1 MSSEDDYEDDYDDAA
16 HARDM
21 EEADRV
27 QAELFGEESD
37 SPPHGAWQAADVQM
51 GEAHRGGI
59 SRQSL
64 EAHNGS
70 SEAERDRQVRDGP
83 HQDDGPHPD
92 DAGSEAQDRV
102 YHAGN
107 HSVYLSGGH
116 GGQQVRPGSAQG
128 GEPQGSNTFQSANP
142 NMPHN
147 QGRGGQYHNSDENV
161 ECHVR
166 QMPGFNSHGEG
177 ALNGAALLGDGVK
190 PIAPLFRQ
198 GDSSSSG
205 WVSYAL
211 SGLVEMPI
219 TPARAMCFNI
229 PAECFMT
236 DASKFN
242 EWQTPMKNSVRA
254 ASIAA
259 LVGMVATPLSKGFPS
274 GEDEEKERG
283 EQDGDQPGNIERK
296 PKRITRWMM
305 KEEGQGGNS
314 MPTIVTAIEDI
325 YDSSKTE
332 IVALRVWHFVFDHT
346 HSTSYLARKL
356 MAESADESDHSG
368 AAHCP
373 NFMRKQ
379 TNVATARQMRGLVGS
394 SLETAPLETA
404 AGLLYRH
411 VTSESVYKNLLP
423 HYAGHCDKSA
433 GRPAVDLSA
442 IPPGAMNTTF
452 LPSNVFGCWHPLAF
466 EWVFNAK
473 REEGLRAGL
482 VHLDGTPMDVHPDQ
496 MQVDSYF
503 KMSIPAT
510 AADTHVFSPPSFVA
524 TPTSAGGKGCFFFQT
539 DPYQVNVF
547 DMTLPHPITGS
558 IKPGPELMQ
567 LYKDR
572 FHPEGRF
579 NVNSLKMLSLFNN
592 TMTGQDQW
600 MRTQINA
607 LKDTIVNFD
616 TMDTT
621 TEQRMDVKAAKR
633 AISRGIAN
641 YGQMDGESH
650 VIEPRQVIK
659 EHAYTTGNVHS
670 KLVAPWVSEMRAKHQ
685 AEEEQL
691 REGEHRDTDLEDPH
705 FELLR
710 GKRNAFQARYQ
721 KVVKELTILHLAKL
735 ERSFNSRMDKE
746 SIPAGYRAV
755 WDGLMKELEDMPN
768 RTANVAYGIG
778 ENGMQM
784 TDSDRTLFGQ
794 LTNWIG
800 VFFEDECFSACL
812 ANLVPMLPSN
822 QVTCSDLVHV
832 RWLPSHSRWSR
843 LAPHA
848 GAVLPLVRAAAAC
861 SDNRLATL
869 TALLTLCQLALPI
882 AASSSS
888 ASRPSCSSSAAPRVR
903 TAAHLPLRTGGLR
916 RLLLTPPPLPLTPRQ
931 RQDPAHRARDEGLRR
946 GLDHHVGTL
955 QRQVG
960 HAGQL
965 GQPQRVQLHLR

>member
-1 MSSEDDYEDDYDDAA
+1 MSADDDFDDEA
-16 HARDM
+16 HARDL
-21 EEADRV
+21 EEAEAV
-27 QAELFGEESD
+27 EAELFGGSD
-37 SPPHGAWQAADVQM
+37 PSPPRDDDYVHVEGAHSSAWHAADVNM
-51 GEAHRGGI
+51 GDAPQGSLSHEA
-59 SRQSL
+59 L
-64 EAHNGS
+64 EARD
-70 SEAERDRQVRDGP
+70 AMRDRDMR
-83 HQDDGPHPD
+83 DGPHPD
-92 DAGSEAQDRV
+92 DARSEAPSGV
-102 YHAGN
+102 YHAG
-107 HSVYLSGGH
+107 GH
-116 GGQQVRPGSAQG
+116 AVFFSSAPQVRPGSAQG
-128 GEPQGSNTFQSANP
+128 DAPHGSNGWQNANP

-166 QMPGFNSHGEG
+166 QMPGFPSHGEG
-177 ALNGAALLGDGVK
+177 ALNGAALLGDGIK
-190 PIAPLFRQ
+190 PVAPLFRQ

-211 SGLVEMPI
+211 SGLVEKPI

-229 PAECFMT
+229 PTECFMT

-259 LVGMVATPLSKGFPS
+259 LVGCVATPLSKGFPS
-274 GEDEEKERG
+274 GEDEEKARG
-283 EQDGDQPGNIERK
+283 EHDGDQPGNVERK

-325 YDSSKTE
+325 YDSSKTN

-452 LPSNVFGCWHPLAF
+452 LPSSVFGCWHPLAF

-503 KMSIPAT
+503 NMSIPAT
-510 AADTHVFSPPSFVA
+510 ADDTHVFSPPSFVA

-567 LYKDR
+567 LYKER
-572 FHPEGRF
+572 FHPDESI

-670 KLVAPWVSEMRAKHQ
+670 KLISPWVSEVRAKHQ
-685 AEEEQL
+685 AEEERL
-691 REGEHRDTDLEDPH
+691 RSENNEKHRDTDLEDSH
-705 FELLR
+705 FDLLC
-710 GKRNAFQARYQ
+710 GKRNAFQARYK
-721 KVVKELTILHLAKL
+721 KVVKELVTLHLAKL

-800 VFFEDECFSACL
+800 VFFEDDCF
-812 ANLVPMLPSN
+812 V
-822 QVTCSDLVHV
+822 DG
-832 RWLPSHSRWSR
+832 RDWR
-843 LAPHA
+843 LMQELFYHWCA
-848 GAVLPLVRAAAAC
+848 
-861 SDNRLATL
+861 
-869 TALLTLCQLALPI
+869 
-882 AASSSS
+882 
-888 ASRPSCSSSAAPRVR
+888 
-903 TAAHLPLRTGGLR
+903 
-916 RLLLTPPPLPLTPRQ
+916 LTPP
-931 RQDPAHRARDEGLRR
+931 AR
-946 GLDHHVGTL
+946 TTAL
-955 QRQVG
+955 QPS
-960 HAGQL
+960 
-965 GQPQRVQLHLR
+965 QPF

>member
-1 MSSEDDYEDDYDDAA
+1 MSELDDFDDEA
-16 HARDM
+16 HARDL
-21 EEADRV
+21 EEAD
-27 QAELFGEESD
+27 AIEDELFGGGA
-37 SPPHGAWQAADVQM
+37 SPPHEDGFVHVEGAHSSAWQAADVHM
-51 GEAHRGGI
+51 GEAHHGGLNHD
-59 SRQSL
+59 SL
-64 EAHNGS
+64 QAHNGDRD
-70 SEAERDRQVRDGP
+70 AMIDRNMRDR
-83 HQDDGPHPD
+83 PHPD
-92 DAGSEAQDRV
+92 YAASEAPSGV
-102 YHAGN
+102 YHAGS
-107 HSVYLSGGH
+107 HAVFFAAAP
-116 GGQQVRPGSAQG
+116 QVRPGSAQG
-128 GEPQGSNTFQSANP
+128 DAPHGSNGWQSADP

-166 QMPGFNSHGEG
+166 QMPGFASHGEG
-177 ALNGAALLGDGVK
+177 ALNGAALLGDGIK
-190 PIAPLFRQ
+190 PVAPLFRQ

-211 SGLVEMPI
+211 SGLVEKPI

-229 PAECFMT
+229 PTECFMT

-259 LVGMVATPLSKGFPS
+259 LVGCVATPLSKGFPS

-283 EQDGDQPGNIERK
+283 EHDGDQPGNVERK

-325 YDSSKTE
+325 YDSSKTN

-452 LPSNVFGCWHPLAF
+452 LPSSVFGCWHPLAF

-503 KMSIPAT
+503 NMSIPAT
-510 AADTHVFSPPSFVA
+510 ADDTHVFSPPSFVA

-558 IKPGPELMQ
+558 IKPGPELMG
-567 LYKDR
+567 LYKER
-572 FHPEGRF
+572 FHPDESI

-670 KLVAPWVSEMRAKHQ
+670 KLISPWVSEVRAKHQ
-685 AEEEQL
+685 AEEERL
-691 REGEHRDTDLEDPH
+691 RSENNEKHRDTDLEDSH
-705 FELLR
+705 FDLLC
-710 GKRNAFQARYQ
+710 GKRNAFQARYK
-721 KVVKELTILHLAKL
+721 KVVKELVTLHLAKL

-800 VFFEDECFSACL
+800 VFFEDDCFGTCL
-812 ANLVPMLPSN
+812 ANPVPLLPSN
-822 QVTCSDLVHV
+822 QVSCSDT
-832 RWLPSHSRWSR
+832 
-843 LAPHA
+843 
-848 GAVLPLVRAAAAC
+848 VRALGCAPCPQSTAA
-861 SDNRLATL
+861 TG
-869 TALLTLCQLALPI
+869 
-882 AASSSS
+882 ASC
-888 ASRPSCSSSAAPRVR
+888 RSCSTTASVR
-903 TAAHLPLRTGGLR
+903 FC
-916 RLLLTPPPLPLTPRQ
+916 LL
-931 RQDPAHRARDEGLRR
+931 
-946 GLDHHVGTL
+946 
-955 QRQVG
+955 
-960 HAGQL
+960 
-965 GQPQRVQLHLR
+965 